1 MDNGLEIIPE
11 CTCGKRIESDKDSR
25 EGISADKDIFSNT
38 TVSNISDQEEFNQ
51 FGFLQYVESLIENGA
66 LTAAERSVL
75 KSYIS
80 ICHNNDSSTYLS
92 SIRVWVSMQLRKGA
106 TYHTLRKYV
115 SIIRAK
121 LSEYLGVA
129 LETVQFQLP
138 DLKSLVDRSSL
149 PATVLTQ
156 RKDNLSI
163 LRNIVT
169 QRRFPDG
176 DRDLWGIFLY
186 LLYTCSDSLIDAVN
200 LRYEDVSEEFEHVKE
215 VCDNCRTHAQRRY
228 VFQLCQG
235 KKRSAQIL
243 RETASGIDSLL
254 HRLGME
260 FNGGFCMSSIKSMW
274 IDAAFGS
281 GISPVDI
288 RSIVGK
294 IPSSDS
300 YLELLPESH
309 ISQTERFSILRRVA
323 EHVCPHD
330 EQWHV
335 MRLRQSVSVTDIQE
349 RGREKLPNL
358 MRRLTLYYPTRE
370 IIFKENKKIIKREV
384 PYIPGL
390 LFFRIG
396 TNQIVPL
403 MREIGDLAWCYKERN
418 SPGANYSVIPR
429 VEMERFQRYV
439 GKFTE
444 DVEMELASNVSLG
457 IGRRVRITGG
467 MMEGYEGEIQDIEES
482 TENGCRRRLFQLNIS
497 SDQALRWTVSIE
509 DVYIEAI
516 D

>member
-51 FGFLQYVESLIENGA
+51 FGFLRYVESLIENGA

-80 ICHNNDSSTYLS
+80 ICHDNDSCTYLS
-92 SIRVWVSMQLRKGA
+92 SIRVWVAMQLRKGA
-106 TYHTLRKYV
+106 AYHTLRKYV
-115 SIIRAK
+115 SIIRAR

-149 PATVLTQ
+149 SATVLTQ

-176 DRDLWGIFLY
+176 DRELWGIFLY
-186 LLYTCSDSLIDAVN
+186 LFYTCSDSLIDAVN

-228 VFQLCQG
+228 VFQLGQG

-243 RETASGIDSLL
+243 REMASGIDSLL

-260 FNGGFCMSSIKSMW
+260 FNGGFCMSSIKLMW

-288 RSIVGK
+288 RSVVGK

-309 ISQTERFSILRRVA
+309 ISQAERFSILRRVA